1 MEKNKCSE
9 EERYEGK
16 EYGRRDRRISGQTSF
31 GNTLNIVLNWHE
43 FICE

>member
-16 EYGRRDRRISGQTSF
+16 EYGRRISGQTE
-31 GNTLNIVLNWHE
+31 VLETH
-43 FICE
+43 